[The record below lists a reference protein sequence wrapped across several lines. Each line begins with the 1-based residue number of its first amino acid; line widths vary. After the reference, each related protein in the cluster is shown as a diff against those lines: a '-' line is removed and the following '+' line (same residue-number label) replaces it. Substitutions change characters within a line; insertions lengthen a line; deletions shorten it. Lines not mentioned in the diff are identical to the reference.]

1 MQPAFPLLPYQRR
14 AVENPARFT
23 WNNWSRQVG
32 KSTTFGLRRVMRGF
46 ERQRNQIL
54 LSAGERQS
62 RELMLKVKQHVEA
75 LKIGFKWREHDLF
88 EGVNFKQ
95 LEIAIPE
102 RRMRI
107 IGLPANPNTARGF
120 TGDVLLD
127 EFAMHQH
134 DREIWAAVFPTVLR
148 GAGELDI
155 CSTPQGRQ
163 NMFYTLKTN
172 SVFSHSTVTIHQ
184 AIADGLKEDAEIM
197 RVGIADEEKW
207 RQEFL
212 CEFVDEATAFL
223 TYEQICE
230 CEKQELP
237 RDLDLDELRSLKGD
251 VVVGIDIG
259 RKHDLTVIW
268 AFAVREH
275 RLESLGMLELAK
287 MPFREQFEAASNV
300 ICQRCVRRCAVD
312 ASGLGMQLAEEL
324 VTRFG
329 DHTVEAC
336 TLSGPFKEQI
346 ASRMRNRFIDKL
358 IRIPVD
364 EQIRNDL
371 HSVRKTVTS
380 AGNVRLDAP
389 REDGSHADRF
399 WAAALACHAA
409 AEESGPRDAVFGPA
423 LASAGMFATVGDDDD
438 PWRGLPERPSVYEVR
453 G

>member
-1 MQPAFPLLPYQRR
+1 VQPAFPLLPYQLR
-14 AVENPARFT
+14 AVQNPARFT

-32 KSTTFGLRRVMRGF
+32 KSTAFGLRRVDRGL
-46 ERQRNQIL
+46 ERKRNQIL

-62 RELMLKVKQHVEA
+62 RELMLKVRQHVEA
-75 LKIGFKWREHDLF
+75 LKIGFEWREHDLF

-134 DREIWAAVFPTVLR
+134 DREIWAAVFPTILR
-148 GAGELDI
+148 GQGELDV
-155 CSTPQGRQ
+155 CSTPKGRQ
-163 NMFYTLKTN
+163 NMFYQLREN
-172 SVFSHSTVTIHQ
+172 PQFAHSTVTIDD
-184 AIADGLKEDAEIM
+184 AIADGLAVDREVLRSAIGD
-197 RVGIADEEKW
+197 DELW

-230 CEKQELP
+230 CEKQDLSRE
-237 RDLDLDELRSLKGD
+237 LDLDELRSLKGD
-251 VVVGIDIG
+251 AVVGIDIG

-275 RLESLGMLELAK
+275 VMESLGMLELAK

-364 EQIRNDL
+364 ERIRNDL

-389 REDGSHADRF
+389 REEGSHADRF

-409 AEESGPRDAVFGPA
+409 AEEGGPIECELGPQ
-423 LASAGMFATVGDDDD
+423 LAMAGMRD
-438 PWRGLPERPSVYEVR
+438 W
-453 G
+453 